1 MHACFFSSTLIEF
14 PEILRLKLKEL
25 GATQTR
31 VTIRHIAQ
39 SQSGSDPETALVS
52 MTILYDE
59 QDLTDVTLPT

>member
-1 MHACFFSSTLIEF
+1 MHACFFSSTLNEF
-14 PEILRLKLKEL
+14 PKVLRLKLKEL
-25 GATQTR
+25 GTPQTR

-59 QDLTDVTLPT
+59 QDLVDVTLPT

>member
-14 PEILRLKLKEL
+14 PKILRLKLKEL
-25 GATQTR
+25 GTPQTR

-59 QDLTDVTLPT
+59 QDVLDVTLPT

>member
-14 PEILRLKLKEL
+14 PNTLRLKLKEL
-25 GATQTR
+25 GTTQTR

-39 SQSGSDPETALVS
+39 SQSSGNPETALVS

-59 QDLTDVTLPT
+59 QDLIDVTLPT